1 MPNKEL
7 ATLTLNITPEALRE
21 IIAEGRLL
29 EFTHK
34 LAAEAAAQISS
45 QVVDHVAAASLK
57 NDGLK
62 SVTGAQISYILEGGD
77 FGTRPPRPHFG
88 VGTINQSLP
97 TPLRQV
103 AAVVGETQG

>member
-7 ATLTLNITPEALRE
+7 ATLTLNIAPEALRE
-21 IIAEGRLL
+21 IVANGRLL

-34 LAAEAAAQISS
+34 LAAEAAFQISS

-62 SVTGAQISYILEGGD
+62 SVTGAQISYIIDGGD
-77 FGTRPPRPHFG
+77 FATHPPRPHFG
-88 VGTINQSLP
+88 VGQINQSLT

-103 AAVVGETQG
+103 AAVGGEAEG